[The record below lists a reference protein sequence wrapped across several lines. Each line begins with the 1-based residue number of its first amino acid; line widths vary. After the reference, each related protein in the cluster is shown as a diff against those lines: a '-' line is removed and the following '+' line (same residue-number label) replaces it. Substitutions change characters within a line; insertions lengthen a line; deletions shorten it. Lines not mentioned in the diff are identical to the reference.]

1 MSIIPLRI
9 EGEIEKELARIAHE
23 LRRPKSYIIREALK
37 EYIEDTADYEIA
49 LARMKDKNDEIL
61 TAAEFHAKYLRGK

>member
-9 EGEIEKELARIAHE
+9 EGDMDRDLGRIAHE
-23 LRRPKSYIIREALK
+23 LKRTKNYIIREAIK
-37 EYIEDTADYEIA
+37 EYIEDTGDYEIA

-61 TAAEFHAKYLRGK
+61 TSAEFKEKYLHGK